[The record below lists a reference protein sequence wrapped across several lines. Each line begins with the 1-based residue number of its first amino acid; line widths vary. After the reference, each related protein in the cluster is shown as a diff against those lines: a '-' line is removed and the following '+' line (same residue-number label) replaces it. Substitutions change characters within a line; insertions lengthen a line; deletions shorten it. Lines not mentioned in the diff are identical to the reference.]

1 MTLQKWMLLQRD
13 LIKLLNN
20 LIIEKQSNLS
30 LRNVHLI
37 FEKGFSGTP
46 KSLKYADYVRVLV
59 VSRSGLRPDIIVL
72 LRYFSFENIRM
83 AICP

>member
-13 LIKLLNN
+13 LKILLNN

-37 FEKGFSGTP
+37 FEKGFSGIP
-46 KSLKYADYVRVLV
+46 K
-59 VSRSGLRPDIIVL
+59 
-72 LRYFSFENIRM
+72 
-83 AICP
+83 